1 MLHPTVLNRQCNT
14 MSNILREWLIHQLGS
29 EVYSFHPSNLCLKF
43 QNGVLIGK
51 ILLNYNVV
59 SSKDFSLLVNQ
70 EDEVIKQYNFKRIKE
85 WLKTISMTLDNDTVN
100 GIITGQIPAIFGFLY
115 RLCFLLECPNDLNLI
130 EHAKKV
136 YKSLGNY
143 GFSDSSITTKKYNIN
158 LPFKIQHHD
167 QKSIS
172 SNEKSNKNI
181 NNVNDMTI
189 EFESTLMM
197 KLDSWN
203 ARGDQSHIK

>member
-1 MLHPTVLNRQCNT
+1 
-14 MSNILREWLIHQLGS
+14 MSDVLREWLIHQLGS
-29 EVYSFHPSNLCLKF
+29 EVHSLHPNNLCSKF
-43 QNGVLIGK
+43 QNGILIGE

-70 EDEVIKQYNFKRIKE
+70 EDEMIKQYNFKHLKE
-85 WLKTISMTLDNDTVN
+85 WLTTINMTLDNDTIN
-100 GIITGQIPAIFGFLY
+100 GIISGQRSTIFGFLY
-115 RLCFLLECPNDLNLI
+115 RLCFLLECPNDLNLT
-130 EHAKKV
+130 EHAKKL

-143 GFSDSSITTKKYNIN
+143 GFSNNSNTTKKYVIN
-158 LPFKIQHHD
+158 LPFNTQHHD

-172 SNEKSNKNI
+172 NSDKSIENI
-181 NNVNDMTI
+181 NTVFNEIT
-189 EFESTLMM
+189 EFESSLMM